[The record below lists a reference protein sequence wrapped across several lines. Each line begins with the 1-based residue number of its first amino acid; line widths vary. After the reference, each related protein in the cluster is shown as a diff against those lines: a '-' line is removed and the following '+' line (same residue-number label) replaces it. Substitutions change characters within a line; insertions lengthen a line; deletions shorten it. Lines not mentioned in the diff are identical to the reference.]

1 MIDIVSSA
9 TKYPSTGYLSV
20 KAVHGS
26 REDILTRDPSQPAK
40 RNGELDVVANFLR
53 QVHLRRNAAYW
64 LNLREEG

>member
-40 RNGELDVVANFLR
+40 RNGELDVGTNFLR
-53 QVHLRRNAAYW
+53 
-64 LNLREEG
+64 